1 VTDSFTIDQARAAL
15 TQHFGFSGFRP
26 GQERAVAAVAAKRDT
41 LVVLPTGG
49 GKSLCYQVPALMLP
63 GLTVV
68 ISPLISLMKDQVD
81 ALEARGLPAA
91 FINSTLSSSEVAD
104 RLSRAERGTLKML
117 YVAPERFDFGSA
129 AERLSAMGVSL
140 LAVDE
145 AHCISEWGHD
155 FRPSYLRVGQVRE
168 RLGAP
173 PTIALTATATPEVR
187 RDIVRQL
194 GLVNP
199 EVVITGFDRRNL
211 RYHVVRTRTDRDKDT
226 ALVRALRE
234 HEGQAVVYAS
244 TRRAVERVTQML
256 RRARIGAIAYHA
268 GLDDDHRHD
277 VQEAFMR
284 EDVRAIVATN
294 AFGMGIDKANVRLV
308 VHYAMPGTLE
318 AYYQEAGR
326 AGRDGLPSDC
336 VLLHAFQDRF
346 THEYFIKSA
355 YPERPLVER
364 VYGVLQRAADRT
376 GIAPL
381 TPAAIAVRSDGG
393 VKEREAESALRLL
406 AHAKAV
412 APEPVSMSSLWV
424 RLMATPARIRAELGE
439 SDAAARGLLRE
450 LWRGAGKRFYDGI
463 PVSPDMLPPG
473 FGGMS
478 GVRALLDELQERQF
492 VVWHG
497 TGGGIRLM
505 DHAAPLT
512 RFRIE
517 WEIIDR
523 RRRAELSKLDAMQMY
538 AYTKRCRRAFVLRY
552 FGDPDARS
560 SCEGCD
566 VCLGTHAS
574 AAEGGDAPARTAP
587 RTKRNAA
594 KRDAPAPAPS
604 VRQAPASSSPVA
616 RPVVRHADRAPARSD
631 AADLPDLG
639 PNEIALVGALRTL
652 RTELARAEHVPSYCI
667 FPDRTLVEMALRRPD
682 SFDTLASVH
691 GVGPAKLDRYGE
703 RFLAVI
709 RLATEPA
716 PAPAS
721 QSRS

>member
-1 VTDSFTIDQARAAL
+1 MTDSFTPEQARAAL
-15 TQHFGFSGFRP
+15 KQHFGFAEFRP

-49 GKSLCYQVPALMLP
+49 GKSLCYQVPALLLP

-91 FINSTLSSSEVAD
+91 FINSTLSSSEVSD
-104 RLSRAERGTLKML
+104 RLSRAERGKLKML

-194 GLVNP
+194 GLAQP

-226 ALVRALRE
+226 ALVRALKE
-234 HEGQAVVYAS
+234 HPGQAVVYAS

-346 THEYFIKSA
+346 THEFFIKSA
-355 YPERPLVER
+355 YPERALVER
-364 VYGVLQRAADRT
+364 VYGVLQRAADRA

-406 AHAKAV
+406 AHAKAIV
-412 APEPVSMSSLWV
+412 PEQASMSSLWV
-424 RLMATPARIRAELGE
+424 RLTATPARIRAELGE

-450 LWRGAGKRFYDGI
+450 LWRGAGKRCYDGI

-473 FGGMS
+473 FGGMA
-478 GVRALLDELQERQF
+478 GVRALLEELQDRQF

-497 TGGGIRLM
+497 TGG
-505 DHAAPLT
+505 
-512 RFRIE
+512 
-517 WEIIDR
+517 
-523 RRRAELSKLDAMQMY
+523 
-538 AYTKRCRRAFVLRY
+538 
-552 FGDPDARS
+552 
-560 SCEGCD
+560 
-566 VCLGTHAS
+566 
-574 AAEGGDAPARTAP
+574 
-587 RTKRNAA
+587 
-594 KRDAPAPAPS
+594 
-604 VRQAPASSSPVA
+604 
-616 RPVVRHADRAPARSD
+616 
-631 AADLPDLG
+631 
-639 PNEIALVGALRTL
+639 
-652 RTELARAEHVPSYCI
+652 
-667 FPDRTLVEMALRRPD
+667 
-682 SFDTLASVH
+682 
-691 GVGPAKLDRYGE
+691 
-703 RFLAVI
+703 
-709 RLATEPA
+709 
-716 PAPAS
+716 
-721 QSRS
+721 